1 MRNSEYR
8 MLSKALGLP
17 PGKLKRMGF
26 SLLTV
31 SVRPVKVSKEVCLVR
46 SITNEGRVVDNDKA

>member
-1 MRNSEYR
+1 MSDSEYR
-8 MLSKALGLP
+8 MLSKAVGLP

-31 SVRPVKVSKEVCLVR
+31 SVRPIKVSKEVCLVR
-46 SITNEGRVVDNDKA
+46 SITTERTVEND

>member
-8 MLSKALGLP
+8 MLSKAVGLP
-17 PGKLKRMGF
+17 PSKLKRMGF

-46 SITNEGRVVDNDKA
+46 SITNERTVEND

>member
-1 MRNSEYR
+1 MSDSEYR

-31 SVRPVKVSKEVCLVR
+31 SVRPIKVSKEVCLVR
-46 SITNEGRVVDNDKA
+46 SITNEERMVNND

>member
-1 MRNSEYR
+1 MSDSEYR

-26 SLLTV
+26 GLLTV
-31 SVRPVKVSKEVCLVR
+31 SERPVKVLEEVCLVR
-46 SITNEGRVVDNDKA
+46 SITEERVVDND

>member
-1 MRNSEYR
+1 MSDSEYR

-31 SVRPVKVSKEVCLVR
+31 SVRPIKVSKKVCLVR
-46 SITNEGRVVDNDKA
+46 SITNEERMVNND